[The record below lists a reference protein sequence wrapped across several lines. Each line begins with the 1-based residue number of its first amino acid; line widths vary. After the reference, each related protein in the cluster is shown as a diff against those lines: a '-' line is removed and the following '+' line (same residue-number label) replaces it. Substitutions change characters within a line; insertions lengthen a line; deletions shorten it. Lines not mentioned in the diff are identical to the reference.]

1 MKESEIIKG
10 IIENYKDTLSFEQLR
25 WLMNEYDRESS
36 LEEYRKER
44 EQNV

>member
-25 WLMNEYDRESS
+25 WLMNEYDSAAS
-36 LEEYRKER
+36 LEEYKER